1 MRIWIRP
8 APGSRSGNNRSE
20 PQFLTANGKISIQ
33 DQQNEGG
40 HRYEKSDS
48 HFLCLFLASVAI
60 GCGKKNGIRATYD
73 GNINTYYELE
83 DGTWSCDDRSYEYRL
98 ECRGR
103 LPNAECD
110 SVFVYLSNLPDIS
123 FEQAAKA
130 SGLSSDT
137 ADYFA
142 AEDAVLV
149 ELRTE

>member
-1 MRIWIRP
+1 MTGP
-8 APGSRSGNNRSE
+8 MN
-20 PQFLTANGKISIQ
+20 TALNA
-33 DQQNEGG
+33 EG
-40 HRYEKSDS
+40 
-48 HFLCLFLASVAI
+48 
-60 GCGKKNGIRATYD
+60 
-73 GNINTYYELE
+73 
-83 DGTWSCDDRSYEYRL
+83 
-98 ECRGR
+98 

>member
-1 MRIWIRP
+1 MK
-8 APGSRSGNNRSE
+8 N
-20 PQFLTANGKISIQ
+20 LTVI
-33 DQQNEGG
+33 
-40 HRYEKSDS
+40 
-48 HFLCLFLASVAI
+48 FLCLFLASVAI

-123 FEQAAKA
+123 FE
-130 SGLSSDT
+130 LSTQVQIFKPYQIGIIFHLPNNRLHIGYSRK
-137 ADYFA
+137 YG
-142 AEDAVLV
+142 
-149 ELRTE
+149 

>member
-1 MRIWIRP
+1 MTGP
-8 APGSRSGNNRSE
+8 MN
-20 PQFLTANGKISIQ
+20 TALNAG
-33 DQQNEGG
+33 D
-40 HRYEKSDS
+40 
-48 HFLCLFLASVAI
+48 
-60 GCGKKNGIRATYD
+60 GCQTRN
-73 GNINTYYELE
+73 
-83 DGTWSCDDRSYEYRL
+83 
-98 ECRGR
+98 
-103 LPNAECD
+103 D

>member
-1 MRIWIRP
+1 MP
-8 APGSRSGNNRSE
+8 ASCVRDPRLRE
-20 PQFLTANGKISIQ
+20 KERDQDDPQRK
-33 DQQNEGG
+33 
-40 HRYEKSDS
+40 Y
-48 HFLCLFLASVAI
+48 
-60 GCGKKNGIRATYD
+60 
-73 GNINTYYELE
+73 INTYYELE
-83 DGTWSCDDRSYEYRL
+83 DGTWACDDRPYEYRL

>member
-1 MRIWIRP
+1 MKK
-8 APGSRSGNNRSE
+8 
-20 PQFLTANGKISIQ
+20 LTII
-33 DQQNEGG
+33 
-40 HRYEKSDS
+40 
-48 HFLCLFLASVAI
+48 FLCLLLASVTL
-60 GCGKKNGIRATYD
+60 GCGKKNGIRTTRD

-83 DGTWSCDDRSYEYRL
+83 NGTWACDDRPYEYRL

-103 LPNAECD
+103 LPNAESD

>member
-1 MRIWIRP
+1 MKK
-8 APGSRSGNNRSE
+8 
-20 PQFLTANGKISIQ
+20 LTVI
-33 DQQNEGG
+33 
-40 HRYEKSDS
+40 
-48 HFLCLFLASVAI
+48 FLCLLLASTTL
-60 GCGKKNGIRATYD
+60 GCGKRNGIRATYD
-73 GNINTYYELE
+73 GNINTYCEME
-83 DGTWSCDDRSYEYRL
+83 DGTWACDDQPYEYHL

-103 LPNAECD
+103 LPNAESD